1 MVVWILSRVAVS
13 EPGITIRLSVLIVS
27 SARSS
32 QNSTRARQMF
42 VVLSVPGSLQSWT
55 DTMTVLDSLPAEPL
69 HGDVIL
75 ALNDSEAEMEVMPVS
90 YHEEIYIYSMV
101 IMTENYASVVGFDG
115 DKWVELTRT
124 TLNSDEE
131 FDPEGVID
139 EWMQET
145 HPDLYDDLEFEVTS
159 EDYEL
164 E

>member
-1 MVVWILSRVAVS
+1 
-13 EPGITIRLSVLIVS
+13 
-27 SARSS
+27 
-32 QNSTRARQMF
+32 
-42 VVLSVPGSLQSWT
+42 
-55 DTMTVLDSLPAEPL
+55 MTVLDSLPAEPL

-115 DKWVELTRT
+115 DKWVELTKT